1 MRPTAISLQEY
12 EAAERE
18 LAQRR
23 AKRFWLLHASL
34 FAVVAA
40 TFAIVEAAANGGLW
54 WPYVLVASWA
64 LVLFAHYR
72 WSIRNGDVHAREQQI
87 RVEWRAGHSKET
99 LIPR

>member
-1 MRPTAISLQEY
+1 MSRTAISLQEY

-18 LAQRR
+18 LTQRR
-23 AKRFWLLHASL
+23 AKRFWLRHASL

-40 TFAIVEAAANGGLW
+40 TFAIVEVGANGGIW
-54 WPYVLVASWA
+54 WPYLLVASWA

-72 WSIRNGDVHAREQQI
+72 WSIHNGDMHAREQQI
-87 RVEWRAGHSKET
+87 RAEWRAARSREQ

>member
-1 MRPTAISLQEY
+1 MNRAAISLQEY

-18 LAQRR
+18 LAQKR
-23 AKRFWLLHASL
+23 AQRFWLRHASL

-40 TFAIVEAAANGGLW
+40 MFAIVEVRANGGIW
-54 WPYVLVASWA
+54 WPYLLVASWA

-72 WSIRNGDVHAREQQI
+72 WSIRNGDVHVREQQI
-87 RVEWRAGHSKET
+87 RAEWRAARSKEQ